1 MAAAQLARLGIV
13 TEPETLP
20 RKALPDTTTVQ
31 ATPEAEQRVA
41 VQKPA
46 PEVTRLLDRV
56 LLPDLRGLTV
66 NQVRTVTAA
75 AELVV
80 QISGKGLAVAQDPP
94 PGTVVKNPAVV
105 SVRFEP
111 RADSI

>member
-1 MAAAQLARLGIV
+1 M
-13 TEPETLP
+13 PP
-20 RKALPDTTTVQ
+20 
-31 ATPEAEQRVA
+31 
-41 VQKPA
+41 KPKPTKTRTSHKPV

-66 NQVRTVTAA
+66 DQVRTVTAK
-75 AELVV
+75 AEILVH
-80 QISGKGLAVAQDPP
+80 ISGKGLAVAQDPP
-94 PGTVVKNPAVV
+94 PGTVVTNPAAV